1 MILGNSKTKN
11 TKKRNQTSELAINRL
26 MLLFCAAIFAT
37 LGMVYLNNI
46 DIHTEAHFVE
56 YVLPTCTIVTGVLLL
71 AALAFFI
78 YKRVRR
84 QDDSKKVFS
93 SGVLLFIAA
102 CLFGFF
108 ASFKLIKSTPNA
120 LTVMIGAV
128 VVVTAICFI
137 YYLYNRDFFNYAV
150 MTAVGAV
157 LMYLGKEPFD
167 FVGDTLGSVAKL
179 LAILMPIAVIVL
191 LVLNKAGKL
200 NFMNPGYKY
209 YPFFTGAGIMLG
221 TMLVSL
227 FAPALF
233 IYLFMAF
240 LAVFLIITIA
250 YTVRMI

>member
-1 MILGNSKTKN
+1 MGNSKTKN
-11 TKKRNQTSELAINRL
+11 NKKRNQTSELAINRL
-26 MLLFCAAIFAT
+26 MLLFCASIAAI

-46 DIHTEAHFVE
+46 DMHTEAQFVVN
-56 YVLPTCTIVTGVLLL
+56 VLPYFTIITGVLLL
-71 AALAFFI
+71 AAAAFFI
-78 YKRVRR
+78 YKKIKK

-108 ASFKLIKSTPNA
+108 ASFKLVKATPNA

-128 VVVTAICFI
+128 IAVTAICFI

-157 LMYLGKEPFD
+157 LMYLGKEPFN
-167 FVGDTLGSVAKL
+167 FAADTIGSVAKL
-179 LAILMPIAVIVL
+179 LAFLMPVAVIVL

-200 NFMNPGYKY
+200 NFMPRDHKY
-209 YPFFTGAGIMLG
+209 YPFFIGAGVMLG
-221 TMLVSL
+221 TMIVSL

-233 IYLFMAF
+233 IYLFLAF
-240 LAVFLIITIA
+240 LAVFLVITIA